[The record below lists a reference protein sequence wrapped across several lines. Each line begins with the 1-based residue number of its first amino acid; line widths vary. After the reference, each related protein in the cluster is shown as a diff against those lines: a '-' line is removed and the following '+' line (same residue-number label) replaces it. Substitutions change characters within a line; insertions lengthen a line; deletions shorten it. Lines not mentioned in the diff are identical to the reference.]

1 MPGNPRIQI
10 PSFCLV
16 LMVGAS
22 GSGKSHFAR
31 RHFAATQIVSSDGI
45 RGILTDNEAS
55 LDVNAE
61 AFDLVHRIV
70 KTRLAHGRLTV
81 VDATNVYAAKRLPIL
96 EMARI
101 AHAPVVAFVFDFA
114 ESTTQARNAA
124 RRRVVPAHVVAE
136 QHAHLRATIQ
146 RLEAEGVNHV
156 YVFSTPEE
164 AESASVGH

>member
-1 MPGNPRIQI
+1 MPGNSRIQI

-61 AFDLVHRIV
+61 TFDLVHRIV
-70 KTRLAHGRLTV
+70 KTRLAHFRLTV

-136 QHAHLRATIQ
+136 QHAHLRDTLQ
-146 RLEAEGVNHV
+146 RLEAEGVKHV

-164 AESASVGH
+164 AESACVGH